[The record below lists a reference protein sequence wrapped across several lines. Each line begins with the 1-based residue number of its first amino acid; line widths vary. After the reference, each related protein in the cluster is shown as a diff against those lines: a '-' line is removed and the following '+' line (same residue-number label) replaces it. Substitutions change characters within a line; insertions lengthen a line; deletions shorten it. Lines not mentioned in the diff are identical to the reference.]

1 MISDADPRHEA
12 APAAGPDGSPD
23 SPGGESR
30 ERLLRQYRARIE
42 QARVYDVA
50 VVSPLEEAPKLSA
63 RLHNRVLLKRED
75 QQSVYS
81 FKLRGAY
88 NRIVRLPQA
97 QRARGVICAS
107 AGNHAQGVAL
117 AGKRLGIPAW
127 IVMPRTTPAIK
138 VEAVRLLGGKAVLHG
153 DAFDDAAA
161 HAAALAEEKGLTMI
175 PPYDDPEVIAGQGT
189 VGREILEQ
197 VGSGPLDAV
206 FVPAGGGGLLAG
218 VAAWIKSQRP
228 GVQVIAV
235 EPEDSDCVAQA
246 LEAGRRVKLAQ
257 VGLFADGVAVR
268 QVGAEPFRVARE
280 TVDAWLRVSID
291 EICAAIRDLFQENRS
306 LPEPAGAL
314 AVAGIKKWV
323 AQHGGQ
329 GRCYAAVVSG
339 ANLNFDRLRHIA
351 ERAELGDGRETLL
364 AVTIPEKPGSFRR
377 FLKELGR
384 RPITEF
390 NYRYAAPAEAHIFAG
405 VHFAD
410 AEDRAA
416 ALRRLRADGYPVL
429 DMSGDDMA
437 KEHVRYMVGGRVR
450 GLADE
455 RLFRFEF
462 PERPGALLDFLA
474 AVGGRWN
481 ISLFHYRN
489 HGAAYGRVL
498 CGLQVP
504 RAERGECRRVL
515 DALGYAWS
523 EETDNP
529 AYALF
534 LGTRGNGG
542 AAPAA

>member
-1 MISDADPRHEA
+1 MISDSDPRHEPQRSA
-12 APAAGPDGSPD
+12 ELQDAPAAS
-23 SPGGESR
+23 ESS
-30 ERLLRQYRARIE
+30 ERLLRQYRARIDE
-42 QARVYDVA
+42 ARVYDVA
-50 VVSPLEEAPKLSA
+50 VVTALEEAPKLSA
-63 RLHNRVLLKRED
+63 RLSNRLLLKRED
-75 QQSVYS
+75 QQSVRS

-88 NRIVRLPQA
+88 NKIVRVPEA
-97 QRARGVICAS
+97 QRARGVVCAS

-117 AGKRLGIPAW
+117 AAQRLGIPAW
-127 IVMPRTTPAIK
+127 IVMPRTTPSIK
-138 VEAVRLLGGKAVLHG
+138 VEAVRLLGGRAVLHG

-161 HAAALAEEKGLTMI
+161 HAAALAQEKGLVSI
-175 PPYDDPEVIAGQGT
+175 PPYDDADVIAGQGT
-189 VGREILEQ
+189 VGKEILEQ
-197 VGSGPLDAV
+197 IGREPLDAV
-206 FVPAGGGGLLAG
+206 FVPTGGGGLLAG
-218 VAAWIKSQRP
+218 IGAYIKALRP
-228 GVQVIAV
+228 GVQVISV
-235 EPEDSDCVAQA
+235 EPEDSDCMAQA

-268 QVGAEPFRVARE
+268 QAGAEPFRVARA
-280 TVDAWLRVSID
+280 TVDAAIRVSID

-314 AVAGIKKWV
+314 AVAGVKRWAAEHGAVGKTYV
-323 AQHGGQ
+323 A
-329 GRCYAAVVSG
+329 VISG

-364 AVTIPEKPGSFRR
+364 AVTIPERPGSFKR
-377 FLKELGR
+377 FLGEIGR

-390 NYRYAAPAEAHIFAG
+390 NYRYASAREAHVFAG
-405 VHFAD
+405 VHFAGV
-410 AEDRAA
+410 EDRNAV
-416 ALRRLRADGYPVL
+416 LGRLAADGYPVADL
-429 DMSGDDMA
+429 SGDDVA
-437 KEHVRYMVGGRVR
+437 KEHVRYMVGGRVP

-504 RAERGECRRVL
+504 RNQRSECRRVL
-515 DALGYAWS
+515 DQLGYRYW
-523 EETDNP
+523 EETENP

-534 LGTRGNGG
+534 LGTRELL
-542 AAPAA
+542 

>member
-1 MISDADPRHEA
+1 MISDADSRHE
-12 APAAGPDGSPD
+12 PVPPQQSPDGSAD
-23 SPGGESR
+23 GDSR

-63 RLHNRVLLKRED
+63 RLRHRVLLKRED

-88 NRIVRLPQA
+88 NRIVRLPEA

-117 AGKRLGIPAW
+117 AAKRLGIPAW

-161 HAAALAEEKGLTMI
+161 HAATLAEEKFLTMI
-175 PPYDDPEVIAGQGT
+175 PPYDDPDVIAGQGT

-197 VGSGPLDAV
+197 VGAGPLDAV

-218 VAAWIKSQRP
+218 VAAWIKSLRP
-228 GVQVIAV
+228 AVQVICV
-235 EPEDSDCVAQA
+235 EPEDSDCMAQA

-268 QVGAEPFRVARE
+268 QAGAEPFRVARE
-280 TVDAWLRVSID
+280 TVDAALRVSVD

-314 AVAGIKKWV
+314 ALAGLKKWV
-323 AQHGGQ
+323 AQHGGE
-329 GRCYAAVVSG
+329 GRTYAAIISG
-339 ANLNFDRLRHIA
+339 GNLNFDRLRHIA

-364 AVTIPEKPGSFRR
+364 AVTIPERPGSFRR

-390 NYRYAAPAEAHIFAG
+390 NYRYSAPAQAQAHIFAG

-410 AEDRAA
+410 AEDREA
-416 ALRRLRADGYPVL
+416 ALRRLRDDGYPVL
-429 DMSGDDMA
+429 DLSGDDMA
-437 KEHVRYMVGGRVR
+437 KEHVRYMVGGRVP

-462 PERPGALLDFLA
+462 PERPGALHDFLA
-474 AVGGRWN
+474 AIGGRWN

-504 RAERGECRRVL
+504 KAERGECRRAL
-515 DALGYAWS
+515 DALGYEYS
-523 EETDNP
+523 DETENP
-529 AYALF
+529 AYGLF
-534 LGTRGNGG
+534 LGST
-542 AAPAA
+542 